1 MSIGRGLAWFI
12 SPLPTFHNL
21 KNMILQTSPGD
32 ITSAVDA
39 VNKMSNLISERS
51 AMVVAMAIL
60 FIGFIVMFLNM
71 IRDNRKSDSFN
82 REYLGQMVELRNTL
96 IDQGNLLQSHTQLL
110 KTLVEGVSDEISSR
124 QVDDFL
130 DMFFAK
136 SQLRVID
143 YLEQIIR
150 DNNIDNRENVEKKV
164 EMLSSNVISY
174 DRERALNFKFKGS
187 PLSFF
192 IPTEWK
198 ERLKDTML
206 KQIYCEDGYQY
217 RVAKNNI
224 EILYRQFRSEF
235 IDNIYK
241 NAARS

>member
-39 VNKMSNLISERS
+39 VNKMSNLISEQS

-82 REYLGQMVELRNTL
+82 REYLSQMVELRNTL

-124 QVDDFL
+124 QVDDL
-130 DMFFAK
+130 SDMFFAK
-136 SQLRVID
+136 SQLRVIN

-150 DNNIDNRENVEKKV
+150 DNHIDNRENVEKKV

-174 DRERALNFKFKGS
+174 DRERALSFKFKGS

-217 RVAKNNI
+217 RVVKNNI
-224 EILYRQFRSEF
+224 EILYKQFRSEF

>member
-1 MSIGRGLAWFI
+1 MV
-12 SPLPTFHNL
+12 
-21 KNMILQTSPGD
+21 LQTSPGD
-32 ITSAVDA
+32 ITSAVKA
-39 VNKMSNLISERS
+39 VNEMSNLISEQS

-82 REYLGQMVELRNTL
+82 REYLGQMIELRNTL

-110 KTLVEGVSDEISSR
+110 KTLVEGVSDEISPR
-124 QVDDFL
+124 QVDDFS

-136 SQLRVID
+136 SQLRVIN

-150 DNNIDNRENVEKKV
+150 DNHIDNRDNVEKKV

-174 DRERALNFKFKGS
+174 DRERALSFKFKGS

-192 IPTEWK
+192 ISTEWK
-198 ERLKDTML
+198 DRLKDTML

-224 EILYRQFRSEF
+224 EILYKQFRSEF

>member
-1 MSIGRGLAWFI
+1 
-12 SPLPTFHNL
+12 
-21 KNMILQTSPGD
+21 MILQITGD
-32 ITSAVDA
+32 VSTAVEAVD
-39 VNKMSNLISERS
+39 KMSKTINEQS

-60 FIGFIVMFLNM
+60 FIGFIVMFINM
-71 IRDNRKSDSFN
+71 IRDNRKYDSFN

-96 IDQGNLLQSHTQLL
+96 VDQGNLLQNHTQLL
-110 KTLVEGVSDEISSR
+110 KTLVEGVSDEISSK
-124 QVDDFL
+124 QVDDL
-130 DMFFAK
+130 SDMFFAK

-143 YLEQIIR
+143 YLEQVVR
-150 DNNIDNRENVEKKV
+150 DNHIDDKENVEKKV
-164 EMLSSNVISY
+164 DMLASNILSY
-174 DRERALNFKFKGS
+174 DKERALSFKFKGS

-198 ERLKDTML
+198 DRLKDIML
-206 KQIYCEDGYQY
+206 KQIYCEGGYQY

-224 EILYRQFRSEF
+224 EILYKQFRSEF

>member
-1 MSIGRGLAWFI
+1 
-12 SPLPTFHNL
+12 
-21 KNMILQTSPGD
+21 MILQTSPGD

-39 VNKMSNLISERS
+39 VNKMSNLISEQS

-124 QVDDFL
+124 QVDDL
-130 DMFFAK
+130 SDMFFAK
-136 SQLRVID
+136 SQLRVIN

-150 DNNIDNRENVEKKV
+150 DNHIDNRENVEKKV

-174 DRERALNFKFKGS
+174 DRERALGFKFKGS

-224 EILYRQFRSEF
+224 EILYKQFRSEF

>member
-39 VNKMSNLISERS
+39 VNKMSNLISEQS

-124 QVDDFL
+124 QVDDL
-130 DMFFAK
+130 SDMFFAK
-136 SQLRVID
+136 SQLRVIN

-150 DNNIDNRENVEKKV
+150 DNHIGNRENVEKKV

-174 DRERALNFKFKGS
+174 DRERALSFKFKGS

-206 KQIYCEDGYQY
+206 KQIYCCL
-217 RVAKNNI
+217 
-224 EILYRQFRSEF
+224 LYTSPSPR
-235 IDNIYK
+235 D
-241 NAARS
+241 

>member
-39 VNKMSNLISERS
+39 VNKMSNLISEQS

-124 QVDDFL
+124 QVDDL
-130 DMFFAK
+130 SDMFFAK
-136 SQLRVID
+136 SQLRVIN

-150 DNNIDNRENVEKKV
+150 DNHIDNRENVEKKV
-164 EMLSSNVISY
+164 AVLSSNVISY
-174 DRERALNFKFKGS
+174 DRERALSFKFKGS

-192 IPTEWK
+192 ISTEWK

-224 EILYRQFRSEF
+224 EILYKQFRSEF

>member
-39 VNKMSNLISERS
+39 VNKMSNLISEQS

-82 REYLGQMVELRNTL
+82 REHLGQMVELRNTL

-124 QVDDFL
+124 QVDDL
-130 DMFFAK
+130 SDMFFAK
-136 SQLRVID
+136 SQLRVIN

-150 DNNIDNRENVEKKV
+150 DNHIDNRENVEKKV

-174 DRERALNFKFKGS
+174 DRERALSFKFKGS

-206 KQIYCEDGYQY
+206 KQIYYEDGYQY

-224 EILYRQFRSEF
+224 EILYKQFRSEF

>member
-1 MSIGRGLAWFI
+1 
-12 SPLPTFHNL
+12 
-21 KNMILQTSPGD
+21 
-32 ITSAVDA
+32 
-39 VNKMSNLISERS
+39 
-51 AMVVAMAIL
+51 
-60 FIGFIVMFLNM
+60 M

-124 QVDDFL
+124 QVDDL
-130 DMFFAK
+130 SDMFFAK
-136 SQLRVID
+136 SQLRVIN

-150 DNNIDNRENVEKKV
+150 DNHIDNRENVVKKV

-174 DRERALNFKFKGS
+174 DRERALSFKFKGS

-224 EILYRQFRSEF
+224 EILYKQFRSEF

>member
-1 MSIGRGLAWFI
+1 
-12 SPLPTFHNL
+12 
-21 KNMILQTSPGD
+21 MILQTSPGD

-39 VNKMSNLISERS
+39 VNKMSNLISEQS

-124 QVDDFL
+124 QVDDL
-130 DMFFAK
+130 SDMFFAK
-136 SQLRVID
+136 SQLRVIN

-150 DNNIDNRENVEKKV
+150 DNHIDNRENVEKKV

-174 DRERALNFKFKGS
+174 DRERALSFKFKGS
-187 PLSFF
+187 PLSFS

-206 KQIYCEDGYQY
+206 RQIYCEDGYQY

-224 EILYRQFRSEF
+224 EILYKQFRSEF

>member
-39 VNKMSNLISERS
+39 VNKMSNLISEQS

-124 QVDDFL
+124 QVDDL
-130 DMFFAK
+130 SDMFFAK
-136 SQLRVID
+136 SQLRVIN

-150 DNNIDNRENVEKKV
+150 DNHIDNRKNVEKKV

-174 DRERALNFKFKGS
+174 DRERALSFKFKGS

-206 KQIYCEDGYQY
+206 KQIYCEGGYQY

-224 EILYRQFRSEF
+224 EILYKQFRSEF

>member
-1 MSIGRGLAWFI
+1 
-12 SPLPTFHNL
+12 
-21 KNMILQTSPGD
+21 MILQTSPGD

-39 VNKMSNLISERS
+39 VNKMSNLISEQS

-110 KTLVEGVSDEISSR
+110 KTLVEGVSEEISSR
-124 QVDDFL
+124 QVDDL
-130 DMFFAK
+130 SDMFFAK
-136 SQLRVID
+136 SQLRVIN

-150 DNNIDNRENVEKKV
+150 DNHIDNRENVEKKV

-217 RVAKNNI
+217 RVVKNNI
-224 EILYRQFRSEF
+224 EILYKQFRSEF

>member
-39 VNKMSNLISERS
+39 VNKMSNLISEQS

-124 QVDDFL
+124 QVDDL
-130 DMFFAK
+130 SDMFFAK
-136 SQLRVID
+136 SQLRVIN

-150 DNNIDNRENVEKKV
+150 DNHIDNRENVEKKV

-174 DRERALNFKFKGS
+174 DRERALSFKFKGS

-206 KQIYCEDGYQY
+206 KQIYCEGGYQY

-224 EILYRQFRSEF
+224 EILYKQFRSEF

>member
-1 MSIGRGLAWFI
+1 
-12 SPLPTFHNL
+12 
-21 KNMILQTSPGD
+21 MILQTSPGG

-39 VNKMSNLISERS
+39 VNKMSNLISEQS

-110 KTLVEGVSDEISSR
+110 KTLIEGVSDEISSR
-124 QVDDFL
+124 QVDDL
-130 DMFFAK
+130 SDMFFAK
-136 SQLRVID
+136 SQLRVIN

-150 DNNIDNRENVEKKV
+150 DNHIDNRENVEKKV

-224 EILYRQFRSEF
+224 EILYKQFRSEF

>member
-21 KNMILQTSPGD
+21 RNMILQTSPGD

-39 VNKMSNLISERS
+39 VNKVSNLISEQS

-82 REYLGQMVELRNTL
+82 REYLGQMVELRDTL

-124 QVDDFL
+124 QVDDL
-130 DMFFAK
+130 SDMFFAK
-136 SQLRVID
+136 SQLRVIN

-150 DNNIDNRENVEKKV
+150 DNHIDNRENVEKKV

-174 DRERALNFKFKGS
+174 DRERALSFKFKGS

-217 RVAKNNI
+217 HVAKNNI
-224 EILYRQFRSEF
+224 EILYKQFRSEF

>member
-12 SPLPTFHNL
+12 SPLPTFHNP

-39 VNKMSNLISERS
+39 VNKMSNLISEQS

-124 QVDDFL
+124 QVDDL
-130 DMFFAK
+130 SDMFFAK
-136 SQLRVID
+136 SQLRVIN

-150 DNNIDNRENVEKKV
+150 DNHIDNRENVEKKV

-174 DRERALNFKFKGS
+174 DRERALSFKFKGS

-206 KQIYCEDGYQY
+206 KQIYCEGGYQY

-224 EILYRQFRSEF
+224 EILYKQFRSEF

>member
-39 VNKMSNLISERS
+39 VNKMSNLISEQS

-124 QVDDFL
+124 QVDDL
-130 DMFFAK
+130 SDMFFAK
-136 SQLRVID
+136 SQLRVIN

-174 DRERALNFKFKGS
+174 DRERALSFKFKGS

-224 EILYRQFRSEF
+224 EILYKQFRSEF

>member
-39 VNKMSNLISERS
+39 VNKMSNLISEQS

-110 KTLVEGVSDEISSR
+110 KTLVEGVSDEISPR
-124 QVDDFL
+124 QVDDL
-130 DMFFAK
+130 SDMFFAK
-136 SQLRVID
+136 SQLRVIN

-150 DNNIDNRENVEKKV
+150 DNHIDNRDNVEKKV

-174 DRERALNFKFKGS
+174 DRERALSFKFKGS

-192 IPTEWK
+192 ISAEWK
-198 ERLKDTML
+198 DRLKDTML

-224 EILYRQFRSEF
+224 EILYKQFRSEF

>member
-21 KNMILQTSPGD
+21 KNMILQTPPGD

-39 VNKMSNLISERS
+39 VNKMSNLISEQS

-124 QVDDFL
+124 QVDDL
-130 DMFFAK
+130 SDMFFAK
-136 SQLRVID
+136 SQLRVIN

-150 DNNIDNRENVEKKV
+150 DNHIDNRENVEKKV

-174 DRERALNFKFKGS
+174 DRERALSFKFKGS

-224 EILYRQFRSEF
+224 EILYKQFRSEF

>member
-1 MSIGRGLAWFI
+1 MV
-12 SPLPTFHNL
+12 
-21 KNMILQTSPGD
+21 LQTSPGD
-32 ITSAVDA
+32 ITSAVEA
-39 VNKMSNLISERS
+39 VNEMSNLISEQS

-82 REYLGQMVELRNTL
+82 REYLGQMIELRNTL

-110 KTLVEGVSDEISSR
+110 KTLVEGVSDEISPR
-124 QVDDFL
+124 QVDDFS

-136 SQLRVID
+136 SQLRVIN

-150 DNNIDNRENVEKKV
+150 DNHIDNRDNVEKKV

-174 DRERALNFKFKGS
+174 DRERALSFKFKGS
-187 PLSFF
+187 PLGFF
-192 IPTEWK
+192 ISAEWK
-198 ERLKDTML
+198 DRLKDTML

-224 EILYRQFRSEF
+224 EILYKQFRSEF

>member
-1 MSIGRGLAWFI
+1 
-12 SPLPTFHNL
+12 
-21 KNMILQTSPGD
+21 MILQTSPGD

-39 VNKMSNLISERS
+39 VNKMSNLISEQS

-124 QVDDFL
+124 QVDDL
-130 DMFFAK
+130 SDMFFAK
-136 SQLRVID
+136 SQLRVIN

-150 DNNIDNRENVEKKV
+150 DNHIDNRENVEKKV

-224 EILYRQFRSEF
+224 EILYKQFRSEF

>member
-1 MSIGRGLAWFI
+1 
-12 SPLPTFHNL
+12 
-21 KNMILQTSPGD
+21 MILQTSPGD

-39 VNKMSNLISERS
+39 VNKMSNLISEQS

-82 REYLGQMVELRNTL
+82 REYLGQMVELKNTL

-110 KTLVEGVSDEISSR
+110 RTLVEGVSDEISSR
-124 QVDDFL
+124 QVDDL
-130 DMFFAK
+130 SDMFFAK
-136 SQLRVID
+136 SQLRVIN

-150 DNNIDNRENVEKKV
+150 DNHIDNRENVEKKV

-174 DRERALNFKFKGS
+174 DRERALSFKFKGS

-224 EILYRQFRSEF
+224 EILYKQFRSEF

>member
-1 MSIGRGLAWFI
+1 
-12 SPLPTFHNL
+12 
-21 KNMILQTSPGD
+21 MILQTSPGD

-39 VNKMSNLISERS
+39 VNKMSNLISEQS

-124 QVDDFL
+124 QVDDL
-130 DMFFAK
+130 SDMFFAK
-136 SQLRVID
+136 SQLRVIN

-150 DNNIDNRENVEKKV
+150 DNHIDNRENVEKKV

-224 EILYRQFRSEF
+224 EILYKQFGSEF

>member
-39 VNKMSNLISERS
+39 VNKMSNLISEQS

-124 QVDDFL
+124 QVDDL
-130 DMFFAK
+130 SDMFFAK
-136 SQLRVID
+136 SQLRVIN
-143 YLEQIIR
+143 YLEQIIM
-150 DNNIDNRENVEKKV
+150 DNHIDNRENVEKKV

-174 DRERALNFKFKGS
+174 DRERALSFKFKRS

-224 EILYRQFRSEF
+224 EILYKQFRSEF

>member
-1 MSIGRGLAWFI
+1 
-12 SPLPTFHNL
+12 
-21 KNMILQTSPGD
+21 MILQTSPGD

-39 VNKMSNLISERS
+39 VNKMSNLISEQS

-124 QVDDFL
+124 QVDDL
-130 DMFFAK
+130 SDMFFAK
-136 SQLRVID
+136 SQLRVIN

-150 DNNIDNRENVEKKV
+150 DNHIDNRENVEKKV

-174 DRERALNFKFKGS
+174 DRERALSFKFKGS

-198 ERLKDTML
+198 ERLKDIML

-224 EILYRQFRSEF
+224 EILYKQFRSEF

>member
-1 MSIGRGLAWFI
+1 
-12 SPLPTFHNL
+12 
-21 KNMILQTSPGD
+21 MILQTSPGD

-39 VNKMSNLISERS
+39 VNKMSNLISEQS

-124 QVDDFL
+124 QVDDIS

-136 SQLRVID
+136 SQLRVIN

-150 DNNIDNRENVEKKV
+150 DNHIDNRENVEKKV

-224 EILYRQFRSEF
+224 EILYKQFRSEF